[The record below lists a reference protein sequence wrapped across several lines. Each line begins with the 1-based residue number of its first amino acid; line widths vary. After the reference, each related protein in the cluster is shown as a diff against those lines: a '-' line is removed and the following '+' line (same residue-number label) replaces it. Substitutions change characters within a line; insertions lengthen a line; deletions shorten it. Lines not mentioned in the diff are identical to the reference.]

1 MSSRKSKRQPATRSG
16 AQSRSAA
23 PPAVPGRE
31 DATSLFVLAGL
42 LAATLLAYLPVWHGG
57 MLWDDD
63 AHLTRASLRSL
74 GGLWRI
80 WFDLGATQQYY
91 PIAHSAFWVMYHL
104 WDDATLGYHLVNI
117 GLHACSAWLV
127 YLILRRLEI
136 PGALLAAAIFAL
148 HPVEVESVAWMTELK
163 NTLSGVCYLGAALA
177 YLRFDSSRDRRAY
190 VTALALFVLALLSK
204 TVTATLPAAL
214 LVVFWWQ
221 RGTLRVREDVTPL
234 VPFFGVGA
242 ALGLLTAWVERTQI
256 GAQGAAFQF
265 TLVER
270 CLIAGRAFWFYL
282 SKLVWPA
289 NLMFIYPRW
298 HVTQQEAWQF
308 LYPLAAIALALV
320 LWAVRKKS
328 RAPLAA
334 MLFFAGT
341 LFPALGFFNV
351 YPFLYSFAADHFQYL
366 AGLGPIV
373 LFAAAISTVA
383 ARWPARSM
391 TIVAAAGFIVC
402 APAAVLTWRQTH
414 EYADA
419 ETLYRAT
426 LARNPSCWMA
436 YINLGKLRQDEAR
449 AHGDDPAL
457 LEEARSMFVDAIK
470 IEPGISQAH
479 NNLGTLLMTM
489 GRDEEA
495 LAEFREALKLKP
507 SDPEVHQNLSLAL
520 QRLGRTEEAAAE
532 AEASLKLSPD
542 QAAAHLTLADAL
554 QSQGRLDE
562 AIREYAAAL
571 QIAPDDAEARNNY
584 GSALAKAGRLDEAAA
599 QFQEGI
605 RLNPLAYHAL
615 NNLGSVE
622 LQRNRPEDAAGHFRA
637 AIAIQPNFA
646 PAYRNLGTALDAMDR
661 HDEAIEAFRNAIK
674 YQPDSA
680 QAHNDLGIALAETGK
695 FQEAV
700 VEFREAVRL
709 EPDNADAR
717 ANLARALSMIK

>member
-1 MSSRKSKRQPATRSG
+1 MSSKRSKRQPAARSIVPPT
-16 AQSRSAA
+16 AQKRPIVARRVDRT
-23 PPAVPGRE
+23 P
-31 DATSLFVLAGL
+31 LFVLAGL
-42 LAATLLAYLPVWHGG
+42 LLVTLVVYLPVWHGG

-91 PIAHSAFWVMYHL
+91 PVAHSAFWVMHRL
-104 WDDATLGYHLVNI
+104 WGDATLGYHLVNI
-117 GLHACSAWLV
+117 VLHACSAWLV
-127 YLILRRLEI
+127 FLILRRLEI
-136 PGALLAAAIFAL
+136 PGALLAAAIFAV

-163 NTLSGVCYLGAALA
+163 NTLSGACYLGAALA
-177 YLRFDSSRDRRAY
+177 YLHFDASRARRAY
-190 VTALALFVLALLSK
+190 AAALALFVLALLSK

-221 RGTLRVREDVTPL
+221 RGTLRWREDVAPL
-234 VPFFGVGA
+234 VPFFGLGA

-256 GAQGAAFQF
+256 GAEGAAFQF

-270 CLIAGRAFWFYL
+270 GLIAGRAFWFYL
-282 SKLVWPA
+282 AKLAWPA

-298 HVTQQEAWQF
+298 HVSQHEAWQF
-308 LYPLAAIALALV
+308 LYPLAAIALAIA
-320 LWAVRKKS
+320 LWVYRTRS

-351 YPFLYSFAADHFQYL
+351 YPFIYSFVADHFQYL
-366 AGLGPIV
+366 ASLGPIV
-373 LFAAAISTVA
+373 LFAATVATLA
-383 ARWPARSM
+383 ARWPVRS
-391 TIVAAAGFIVC
+391 TALVATAGFVVC
-402 APAAVLTWRQTH
+402 VPAAVLTWIQAH

-426 LARNPSCWMA
+426 LARNPECWMA
-436 YINLGKLRQDEAR
+436 YINLGKLRQEEAR
-449 AHGDDPAL
+449 ARGNDPAL
-457 LEEARSMFVDAIK
+457 LEQALSMFQQAIR

-479 NNLGTLLMTM
+479 NNLGTLLVTM

-507 SDPEVHQNLSLAL
+507 SDPEVHQNMSLAL
-520 QRLGRTEEAAAE
+520 ERLGRTDEAAAE
-532 AEASLKLSPD
+532 AQASLRLRPD

-571 QIAPDDAEARNNY
+571 QLTPDDAEAHNNY
-584 GSALAKAGRLDEAAA
+584 GSALAKAGRLDEAMAEFQQAA
-599 QFQEGI
+599 
-605 RLNPLAYHAL
+605 RLNPRAFRAL
-615 NNLGSVE
+615 NNLGSAE
-622 LQRNRPEDAAGHFRA
+622 LQRGRADDAVSHFRA
-637 AIAIQPNFA
+637 AIAIQPDFA
-646 PAYRNLGTALDAMDR
+646 PAQRNLGNALDAMGR
-661 HDEAIEAFRNAIK
+661 HDEAVEALRAAIK
-674 YQPDSA
+674 YEPDSA
-680 QAHNDLGIALAETGK
+680 ETHNDLGIALAELGR
-695 FQEAV
+695 FREAV

-709 EPDNADAR
+709 KPDFADAR

>member
-1 MSSRKSKRQPATRSG
+1 MSSKKSKRQSATRSV
-16 AQSRSAA
+16 APSARAAAA
-23 PPAVPGRE
+23 PPVDRTA
-31 DATSLFVLAGL
+31 LFVLAGL
-42 LAATLLAYLPVWHGG
+42 LLITLAAYLPVWHGG

-63 AHLTRASLRSL
+63 AHLTRAGLRSL

-91 PIAHSAFWVMYHL
+91 PVAHSAFWVMHRL
-104 WDDATLGYHLVNI
+104 WGDDTLGYHLVNI
-117 GLHACSAWLV
+117 VLHACSAWLV
-127 YLILRRLEI
+127 FLILRRLAI

-163 NTLSGVCYLGAALA
+163 NTLSGVCYLGAMLA

-190 VTALALFVLALLSK
+190 LTALALFVLALLSK

-214 LVVFWWQ
+214 LVIFWWQ
-221 RGTLRVREDVTPL
+221 RGTLHRREDIVPL

-242 ALGLLTAWVERTQI
+242 ALGLFTAWVERTQI
-256 GAQGAAFQF
+256 GAEGAAFQF
-265 TLVER
+265 TIIER
-270 CLIAGRAFWFYL
+270 LLIAGRACWFYL
-282 SKLVWPA
+282 WKLAWPT
-289 NLMFIYPRW
+289 NLTFIYPRW
-298 HVTQQEAWQF
+298 HVSQQVASQYV
-308 LYPLAAIALALV
+308 YPLAAIVLVVALWLY
-320 LWAVRKKS
+320 RKRS

-351 YPFLYSFAADHFQYL
+351 YPFIYSFVADHFQYL

-373 LFAAAISTVA
+373 LFAATIATIAT
-383 ARWPARSM
+383 RRPARSAA
-391 TIVAAAGFIVC
+391 IVGVTAFVVC
-402 APAAVLTWRQTH
+402 VPAAVLTWNQTH

-426 LARNPSCWMA
+426 LERNPDCWMA
-436 YINLGKLRQDEAR
+436 YINLGKLRQEEAR
-449 AHGDDPAL
+449 ARGNDPAL
-457 LEEARSMFVDAIK
+457 LGEALAMFQHAVR

-479 NNLGTLLMTM
+479 NNLGTLLLLM
-489 GRDEEA
+489 GRDEDA
-495 LAEFREALKLKP
+495 LAEFRKALDLKP
-507 SDPEVHQNLSLAL
+507 SDPEVHQNISLTL
-520 QRLGRTEEAAAE
+520 QRLGRSDEAAAE
-532 AEASLKLSPD
+532 AQASLKLSPD

-562 AIREYAAAL
+562 ALREYAAAL
-571 QIAPDDAEARNNY
+571 QLAPDDAEARNNY

-605 RLNPLAYHAL
+605 RLNPLAFHAL

-622 LQRNRPEDAAGHFRA
+622 LQRGRPENAATHFRA

-661 HDEAIEAFRNAIK
+661 HDEAIDAFRAAVK

-680 QAHNDLGIALAETGK
+680 EAHNDLGIALAEMGK

-709 EPDNADAR
+709 KPELTEAR
-717 ANLARALSMIK
+717 DNLARAQSMIK